1 MVQSSTYG
9 VHTWLHMQMHIPAY
23 IYMYIHASVH
33 AIMLEKMHM
42 AASVPA

>member
-9 VHTWLHMQMHIPAY
+9 VQTWLHMQMHIPAY

-33 AIMLEKMHM
+33 AIMLENMHM
-42 AASVPA
+42 VASAPA